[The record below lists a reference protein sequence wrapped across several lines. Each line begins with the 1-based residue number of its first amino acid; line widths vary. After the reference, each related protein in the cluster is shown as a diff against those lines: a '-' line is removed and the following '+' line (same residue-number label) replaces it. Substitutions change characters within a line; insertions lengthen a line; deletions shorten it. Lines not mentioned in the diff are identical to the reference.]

1 MSEHNSGESIL
12 AFLLGA
18 AIGAALG
25 ILFAPAAGKDTR
37 KKLLEAVEDLQDKAE
52 DMAIQTKEKVKEKV
66 AEAENFISE
75 EKERLAAAVAAG
87 KKAYETKK

>member
-1 MSEHNSGESIL
+1 
-12 AFLLGA
+12 
-18 AIGAALG
+18 
-25 ILFAPAAGKDTR
+25 
-37 KKLLEAVEDLQDKAE
+37 
-52 DMAIQTKEKVKEKV
+52 MAIQTKEKVKEKV